1 MAVAIRG
8 DAKGAALRLAGCLA
22 SNPPRAPRPARV
34 LGDPTM
40 MKTMQARLCAL
51 KADTRGV
58 TAMEYGLIAAF
69 IAVAII
75 GGLTLLGG
83 NLDAMLNGIAAKFVA
98 PT

>member
-1 MAVAIRG
+1 MPHAARHGVPRG
-8 DAKGAALRLAGCLA
+8 RRDCSAAGRMPGLHILAHRDGARPRRPDHGEDCRGAAV
-22 SNPPRAPRPARV
+22 RAEGR
-34 LGDPTM
+34 
-40 MKTMQARLCAL
+40 
-51 KADTRGV
+51 
-58 TAMEYGLIAAF
+58 F